1 MKSFKERALTMPALL
16 MRIVLTLLFFAAL
29 GSGLVTYRN
38 LLDLSETYTAADA
51 EMRRFMLYGPLA
63 PLVAQAE
70 VRLPPQSRLLL
81 ISDADPALIAYGL
94 FPRRIWQTTVDQA
107 LQPMFRD
114 QSSSPYL
121 ARPPDSFAVDWVIS
135 LTAENFARGGDFLPV
150 KRGE

>member
-1 MKSFKERALTMPALL
+1 MPALL

-29 GSGLVTYRN
+29 GSGLLTYRN
-38 LLDLSETYTAADA
+38 LRDLSETYTAADPV
-51 EMRRFMLYGPLA
+51 MRRFMLYGPLA

-70 VRLPPQSRLLL
+70 VQLPPQSRLLL

-114 QSSSPYL
+114 QNSSPYPE
-121 ARPPDSFAVDWVIS
+121 RPPDSFAVDWVIS
-135 LTAENFARGGDFLPV
+135 LTPENFAGGGDFLPV
-150 KRGE
+150 ERGK